1 VFLTIGLGLINLSTE
16 SNCSTLKRYESYDSI
31 LSSVHNSSQNIS
43 DDGLLNGISIDND
56 SGIVVNGEG
65 RLETPNGW
73 QRDAI
78 AHADV
83 QKSGFCC

>member
-1 VFLTIGLGLINLSTE
+1 M
-16 SNCSTLKRYESYDSI
+16 DSI
-31 LSSVHNSSQNIS
+31 LSSANSMQNLT

-73 QRDAI
+73 SREAY
-78 AHADV
+78 AHGDV
-83 QKSGFCC
+83 QKSGWCC